1 MGLKSVDDFVYVLLV
16 EAVAAVVTNLVL
28 VWVVMSVRNKSREVW
43 LALTLA
49 GVDVTLAMLV
59 IVNFSLKLDNVF
71 TMEEMCR
78 FKGPLD
84 FVLIFA
90 SMALVSIIS
99 LERSSVAVSRR
110 VTAGVWGLLG
120 LVSGVFLSLVFV
132 ETINMEFTV
141 TASGLAC
148 APVASNS
155 PLSAFLLFVLS
166 ASIFTF
172 LIITFVSYVRILVLL
187 GGWGL
192 IEPKP
197 DSPDQINPV
206 LRKRSVMIRI
216 LSISFIYLLLL
227 APCSLTM
234 MMESLKVVKAP
245 DVASLIISILLA
257 TVSIINP
264 CIILFA
270 HTAIYRQL
278 CFKLTEMLG

>member
-1 MGLKSVDDFVYVLLV
+1 MVFSSVDEFVYVLLGL
-16 EAVAAVVTNLVL
+16 AVAAVVTNLVL

-90 SMALVSIIS
+90 SMTLVSIIS
-99 LERSSVAVSRR
+99 IERSSVAVSKR

-120 LVSGVFLSLVFV
+120 LVSGVFLMLVMT
-132 ETINMEFTV
+132 ETVRGEFTV

-148 APVASNS
+148 ATVSSNS
-155 PLSAFLLFVLS
+155 PLSAALLFVLS
-166 ASIFTF
+166 SSILTF
-172 LIITFVSYVRILVLL
+172 LLVTVTSYVRVLFL
-187 GGWGL
+187 LSGWGL

-197 DSPDQINPV
+197 SPPDHINPAA
-206 LRKRSVMIRI
+206 KKSVMVRI
-216 LSISFIYLLLL
+216 LTISSIYLLILGPL
-227 APCSLTM
+227 SLTM
-234 MMESLKVVKAP
+234 LMESLKLVKAP
-245 DVASLIISILLA
+245 DVASLI
-257 TVSIINP
+257 VSIQLAFVSIVNP

-278 CFKLTEMLG
+278 CFKLTCMLG